1 MGAARMGSRP
11 LSRLNSPSKRA
22 CLDTG
27 LAQRWLGAGLRG
39 SGAWQAPGVEPMR
52 GGVAN
57 GQGPDAP
64 GSGASQA
71 VEETPG
77 MIFLQAFESETRVLR
92 RAPWAGHGSG
102 LAPRGN
108 DNGVLSV

>member
-1 MGAARMGSRP
+1 
-11 LSRLNSPSKRA
+11 
-22 CLDTG
+22 
-27 LAQRWLGAGLRG
+27 
-39 SGAWQAPGVEPMR
+39 
-52 GGVAN
+52 
-57 GQGPDAP
+57 
-64 GSGASQA
+64 
-71 VEETPG
+71 

>member
-1 MGAARMGSRP
+1 MGAASMGSRP

-64 GSGASQA
+64 RVWSISSGGRDARDDLSA
-71 VEETPG
+71 GFRIRDPGAEESSLGRSRVWPG
-77 MIFLQAFESETRVLR
+77 
-92 RAPWAGHGSG
+92 APGE
-102 LAPRGN
+102 
-108 DNGVLSV
+108 